1 MSTVTA
7 IPLVDFNLAKYIDAC
22 GKRFGYNGALCLVG
36 SISLELFDVS
46 F

>member
-7 IPLVDFNLAKYIDAC
+7 IPLVDFILAKYIDAC
-22 GKRFGYNGALCLVG
+22 GKLFGYNGAFCLMG
-36 SISLELFDVS
+36 RMSLVFLDVS